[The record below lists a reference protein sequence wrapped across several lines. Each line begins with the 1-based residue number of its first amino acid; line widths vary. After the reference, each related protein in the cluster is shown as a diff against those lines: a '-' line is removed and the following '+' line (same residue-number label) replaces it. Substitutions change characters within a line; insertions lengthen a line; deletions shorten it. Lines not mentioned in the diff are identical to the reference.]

1 VRRAAVSV
9 ALLACVLGLALLA
22 PPRAA
27 LAVSG
32 HVTNI
37 SGAVIA
43 RGPSG
48 TSRLLSIRS
57 EVNEG
62 DVVITADNSY
72 ARVKFTDG
80 GEVVLRPGSQIKID
94 AYSYEDNSPDRDGF
108 VLSLLKGGMRSVTG
122 VLARRNPGR
131 ANYTTP
137 TATIGIR
144 GTHFG
149 ALVCNNDCAGV
160 PSPTGSPPANGL
172 HVDVAD
178 GRIVVTSAA
187 GTLEFSVGQFGYVAS
202 PAVAPVSVPA
212 SQGIRAALPPQA
224 IVATI
229 SGGAGVGRAGE
240 LECVI
245 R

>member
-1 VRRAAVSV
+1 VYRAAAS
-9 ALLACVLGLALLA
+9 LAWLIL
-22 PPRAA
+22 AA
-27 LAVSG
+27 LPLPAFALTG
-32 HVTNI
+32 TITNL

-43 RGPSG
+43 RAPDGA
-48 TSRLLSIRS
+48 SRILSIRS
-57 EVNEG
+57 EVFEG
-62 DVVITADNSY
+62 DVVVTAENSY

-80 GEVVLRPGSQIKID
+80 GEIVLRPGTQIKID
-94 AYSYEDNSPDRDGF
+94 AYRFDERDPDRDGF
-108 VLSLLKGGMRSVTG
+108 VMSLLKGGMRSVTG
-122 VLARRNPGR
+122 LLGRRSPGR
-131 ANYTTP
+131 TSYTTP

-149 ALVCNNDCAGV
+149 ALVCNNDCANV
-160 PSPTGSPPANGL
+160 PSPTGAPPANGL

-178 GRIVVTSAA
+178 GRIVVTSSA
-187 GTLEFSVGQFGYVAS
+187 GALEFSVGQFGYVAS
-202 PAVAPVSVPA
+202 PVVVPVTVPA

-229 SGGAGVGRAGE
+229 TGGAGVGKAGE

>member
-1 VRRAAVSV
+1 VSRLAASLA
-9 ALLACVLGLALLA
+9 ALLAAALPQLAL
-22 PPRAA
+22 A
-27 LAVSG
+27 LTG
-32 HVTNI
+32 QITNL

-43 RGPSG
+43 RGPDG
-48 TSRLLSIRS
+48 AARILSIRS
-57 EVNEG
+57 EVVEG
-62 DVVITADNSY
+62 DVLVTADNSY

-80 GEVVLRPGSQIKID
+80 GEVVMRPGTQIKIE
-94 AYSYEDNSPDRDGF
+94 AYRFEDSNPDRDGF

-122 VLARRNPGR
+122 LLGRRNPGR
-131 ANYTTP
+131 ASYNTP

-160 PSPTGSPPANGL
+160 PSPSGNPPANGL

-178 GRIVVTSAA
+178 GRIVVTTPA
-187 GTLEFSVGQFGYVAS
+187 GALEFSVGQFGYVAS

-212 SQGIRAALPPQA
+212 GQGIRATLPQQT
-224 IVATI
+224 IVARL
-229 SGGAGVGRAGE
+229 GGAGLGKAGE
-240 LECVI
+240 QECVI

>member
-1 VRRAAVSV
+1 VSRLAASIA
-9 ALLACVLGLALLA
+9 ALLVAALPQLAL
-22 PPRAA
+22 A
-27 LAVSG
+27 LTG
-32 HVTNI
+32 QITNL

-43 RGPSG
+43 RGPDG
-48 TSRLLSIRS
+48 ASRILSIRS
-57 EVNEG
+57 EVVEG
-62 DVVITADNSY
+62 DVLVTADNSY
-72 ARVKFTDG
+72 ARVKFSDG
-80 GEVVLRPGSQIKID
+80 SEVVMRPGTQIKID
-94 AYSYEDNSPDRDGF
+94 AFRFEDGNPDRDSF
-108 VLSLLKGGMRSVTG
+108 VMSLLKGGMRSVTG
-122 VLARRNPGR
+122 LLGRRNPGR
-131 ANYTTP
+131 ASYQTP

-149 ALVCNNDCAGV
+149 ALVCNNDCANV

-202 PAVAPVSVPA
+202 PAVAPVTIPA
-212 SQGIRAALPPQA
+212 SQGIRATLPPQA
-224 IVATI
+224 IVASI
-229 SGGAGVGRAGE
+229 GGGGVGKAGE